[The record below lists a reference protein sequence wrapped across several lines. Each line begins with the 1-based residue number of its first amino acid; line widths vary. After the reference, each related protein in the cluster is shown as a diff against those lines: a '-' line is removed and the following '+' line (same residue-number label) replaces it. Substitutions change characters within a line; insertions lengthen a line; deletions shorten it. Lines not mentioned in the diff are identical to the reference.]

1 MPLTGLSVNE
11 DNFLPEM
18 REELGI
24 IASEVESYNEELSLL
39 RSMSTQFMKYGNQK
53 LYSYLSGYNHLIS
66 EADALYAEN
75 ALRSEYWKRVMAL
88 TDVLSVM
95 SDEKRTNGTS
105 NLLLTDIT
113 GLRRRS
119 LSLHSTQ

>member
-1 MPLTGLSVNE
+1 
-11 DNFLPEM
+11 M

-24 IASEVESYNEELSLL
+24 IASRVESYNEELSLL

-66 EADALYAEN
+66 ETDALYAEN

-105 NLLLTDIT
+105 NLLLTGIT
-113 GLRRRS
+113 GLRKRS